1 MRHAAS
7 PPTAPV
13 NADTYLVV
21 DNFGTLG
28 MVYRETDIH
37 LSNEKIVIADMLS
50 GQFNSPERVV
60 AFNTVDGWTRDVSED
75 IARQN
80 ANSVWESDLSKSAL
94 EFVERQLGENWA
106 STYAIK
112 TAGARL
118 KVQSD

>member
-21 DNFGTLG
+21 DNFGSLG
-28 MVYRETDIH
+28 TVYRETDIY
-37 LSNEKIVIADMLS
+37 LANEKTVIADMLS

-60 AFNTVDGWTRDVSED
+60 AFNTVDGWARDVSED
-75 IARQN
+75 IARQI
-80 ANSVWESDLSKSAL
+80 ANSVWDASDLSKSAL

-106 STYAIK
+106 M
-112 TAGARL
+112 TASGSIGTPAKL
-118 KVQSD
+118 LP